1 MASLEELR
9 QVRINKLNLLK
20 EKGINPYPIES
31 HIQYSLKEVSEKF
44 EEIEK
49 AAAEV
54 VLGGRIMS
62 LREQGAIIF
71 ADLFDGTA
79 RFQSLVHKE
88 KIGDEAFDLFSK
100 TTDVGDFVEV
110 TGTLFVTKRGQPT
123 IEAHSWTMLSKS
135 LRPLPEKWHGL
146 QDTEERFRRRYLDT
160 LMDEEVR
167 SRFLTRSKIISTIR
181 RILDSESFVEVETP
195 ILQGLAGGATALP
208 FKTHFNALD
217 EDFFLRIAPEL
228 FLKKLLIGGF
238 PKVYEIGR
246 NFRNE
251 GIDVTHNPE
260 FTMLEFY
267 EAYSDAPKQ
276 MVFVEKLIK
285 EVVKTINPSNLEMD
299 FNKPFNV
306 VSYNDLLKKAGVKE
320 GTKASREDALA
331 VAESHKIKV
340 APSDT
345 RAKILDSIYK
355 KFCRPEII
363 EPTFIVDYPTDY
375 LPLAKRSEGDTSL
388 VSAFQLLIG
397 GLECVKAFSELN
409 DPIDQKERFAKGD
422 EEKKSGDGEAQTT
435 DDEFIEA
442 MEYGQPP
449 AGGVGI
455 GIDRLVMILTN
466 THNIREVILF
476 PTLRPKN

>member
-31 HIQYSLKEVSEKF
+31 HIQYSLKGVSEKF

-49 AAAEV
+49 SSAEI

-71 ADLFDGTA
+71 TDLFDGTA
-79 RFQSLVHKE
+79 RFQVLVHKE
-88 KIGDEAFDLFSK
+88 KIGDDAFDLFSK
-100 TTDVGDFVEV
+100 TTDIGDFIEV
-110 TGTLFVTKRGQPT
+110 SGTLFVTKRGQQT
-123 IEAHSWTMLSKS
+123 IEAHGWTMLSKS

-167 SRFLTRSKIISTIR
+167 NRFLTRSKIVSTIR

-267 EAYSDAPKQ
+267 EAYSDASKQ

-285 EVVKTINPSNLEMD
+285 EVVKTVSPSNLEKD
-299 FNKPFNV
+299 FDKPFSV
-306 VSYNDLLKKAGVKE
+306 VSYDDLLKNAGVKE
-320 GTKASREDALA
+320 GTKATREEAEA
-331 VAESHKIKV
+331 VAKSKDIKV
-340 APSDT
+340 APSDS
-345 RAKILDSIYK
+345 RAKILDNIYK
-355 KFCRPEII
+355 KSCRGEII
-363 EPTFIVDYPTDY
+363 KPTFIVDYPADY
-375 LPLAKRSEGDTSL
+375 LPLAKRSIEDSSL
-388 VSAFQLLIG
+388 VSAFQLIIG

-409 DPIDQKERFAKGD
+409 DPIDQRERFAKGD
-422 EEKKSGDGEAQTT
+422 EEKNLETEKLKLQMTNSSKQWNTVSLPLGELA
-435 DDEFIEA
+435 
-442 MEYGQPP
+442 
-449 AGGVGI
+449 
-455 GIDRLVMILTN
+455 LVLTG
-466 THNIREVILF
+466 L
-476 PTLRPKN
+476 